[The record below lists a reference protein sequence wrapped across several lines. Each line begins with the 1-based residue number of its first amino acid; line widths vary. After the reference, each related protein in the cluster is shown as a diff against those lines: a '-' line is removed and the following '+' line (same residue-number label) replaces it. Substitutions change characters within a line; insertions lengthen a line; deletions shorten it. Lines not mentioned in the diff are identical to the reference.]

1 MSQAYSVR
9 PSQFRT
15 PVAGVGVAAFG
26 ALLAASASAQL
37 PDYLLGAKTVI
48 QTVQTGA
55 TPLSA
60 GKSTMVRAPL
70 RAIGTVPAG
79 TKVDALMRVFVNGI
93 ETPYSPLYSDNGPL
107 PPPAFIDPENEN
119 ATLNFLFIPPQSSN
133 VELRF
138 ELNPPGPN
146 QVPESN
152 YANNNSTVSGLVFQC
167 RRMPELVYVP
177 VDYRPNGELIPNL
190 PPATMTA
197 PGNGDNFLAGIYPVG
212 DWNYHRSVA
221 PSKLWT
227 QSVAGSGSAILSS
240 LITDQNL
247 MVPKP
252 DLIYG
257 WIPGPLPGYN
267 GQAAGIPATAGMGNT
282 EEIRYQRTFAH
293 EIGHCHGLQHN
304 SVTISTVGIDVE
316 NQLNTPLA
324 LPTVKSASLKDIM
337 YAGLLT
343 PEAWVGPDQYSFFA
357 QNAWYACAAD
367 AAAPTPHETLLV
379 AGLWNRATSTVELT
393 DVLVTPD
400 GVPTA
405 TVPLAQADLALRA
418 WSNGVLVAEAGL
430 NARNTHDTCPVCSGE
445 RDAQEGAAG
454 ETADSQHQLDPV
466 HGFSVV
472 VDSSVAPERIDKL
485 ALVDAH
491 SGVVLVETTKSAHAP
506 ELALAA
512 PAAGT
517 PASGVVTLAW
527 HATDADGDAL
537 KYYVRYSPD
546 GARVVPLQTQLT
558 VNSIQVDFGQ
568 LPQFSAGGW
577 LEVLASDGLATTSVR
592 TSGLAVGGGDGT
604 SNAPFVYI
612 TTPDDNMTYPR
623 GANVI
628 LHGNAWDLEDQML
641 SGGSVTWSSNLD
653 GQIAVGR
660 LTRTAALSV
669 GTHVITLRA
678 QDSSGTFATDTTTI
692 TITDRP
698 LPGGALICQTSL
710 GFGGPGGSTLA
721 FCGGDLS
728 TGTIATLTLSGAK
741 ASTPA
746 WIAVGT
752 SNNPTPLFGGTVVPL
767 PFTTLLFGSTNASGT
782 WTLPNVP
789 GGGGPTTLFA
799 QAAYLDASFA
809 EGVGLSNALQV
820 DFLP

>member
-1 MSQAYSVR
+1 MSQANSVR
-9 PSQFRT
+9 SYLFLS
-15 PVAGVGVAAFG
+15 PVSCVGVLAG
-26 ALLAASASAQL
+26 SALLAASTRAQL

-48 QTVQTGA
+48 QTVQTGS

-70 RAIGTVPAG
+70 RALGTVPPG

-107 PPPAFIDPENEN
+107 TPPAFVDPELEN
-119 ATLNFLFIPPQSSN
+119 TTLNFLFVPPQANN

-146 QVPESN
+146 QVLEAN
-152 YANNNSTVSGLVFQC
+152 YANNNSVVTGLVFHC
-167 RRMPELVYVP
+167 RRVPEIVYVP
-177 VDYRPNGELIPNL
+177 VDYRPNGETQPNL

-197 PGNGDNFLAGIYPVG
+197 PGNGDNFLAGIYPSG

-227 QSVAGSGSAILSS
+227 QSVAGSGSAILSA

-304 SVTISTVGIDVE
+304 STTNSTVGVDVE
-316 NQLNTPLA
+316 NHLNTPLA
-324 LPTVKSASLKDIM
+324 LPTIKSASLKDIM

-343 PEAWVGPDQYSFFA
+343 PEAWVSPGSYEFFI
-357 QNAWYACAAD
+357 QNLWYACGTD
-367 AAAPTPHETLLV
+367 AAPAPQEALLV
-379 AGLWNRATSTVELT
+379 AGLWNRAAGTVALT

-405 TVPLAQADLALRA
+405 TVPLAQADMVLRA

-430 NARNTHDTCPVCSGE
+430 NARNTHDTCPACRG
-445 RDAQEGAAG
+445 DAS
-454 ETADSQHQLDPV
+454 DSEHPLDPV

-472 VDSSVAPERIDKL
+472 IASSVDPDRIDKL
-485 ALVDAH
+485 ALVDGH
-491 SGVVLVETTKSAHAP
+491 SGSILVEKLASAHAP
-506 ELALAA
+506 ELALVA
-512 PAAGT
+512 PNAGA

-527 HATDADGDAL
+527 RGSDADGDAL

-546 GARVVPLQTQLT
+546 GTRVVPLHTQLT
-558 VNSIQVDFGQ
+558 IASVDVDFAQ
-568 LPQFSAGGW
+568 LPKFEAGGW
-577 LEVLASDGLATTSVR
+577 LEVIASDGLATTSVR
-592 TSGLAVGGGDGT
+592 TSGLAVGGGDGA
-604 SNAPFVYI
+604 SNAPLVYI
-612 TTPDDNMTYPR
+612 ATPDDAMTYPKS
-623 GANVI
+623 ANVI

-641 SGGSVTWSSNLD
+641 SGASLTWTSNLD
-653 GQIAVGR
+653 GQVAIGR
-660 LTRTAALSV
+660 LARTAALSV

-678 QDSSGTFATDTTTI
+678 QDSSGAFATDTTTI

-698 LPGGALICQTSL
+698 LPGGALICQPSL
-710 GFGGPGGSTLA
+710 GSGGPGSSALA

-741 ASTPA
+741 PSTPA
-746 WIAVGT
+746 WIAIGT
-752 SNNPTPLFGGTVVPL
+752 ANNPTPIFGGTVVPV

-782 WTLPNVP
+782 WTMPNVP
-789 GGGGPTTLFA
+789 G
-799 QAAYLDASFA
+799 
-809 EGVGLSNALQV
+809 
-820 DFLP
+820 

>member
-9 PSQFRT
+9 SSPFRS
-15 PVAGVGVAAFG
+15 PAPAVGVVAFG
-26 ALLAASASAQL
+26 ALLAATASAQL

-48 QTVQTGA
+48 QAVQTGT

-70 RAIGTVPAG
+70 RALGTVPPN
-79 TKVDALMRVFVNGI
+79 TKVDALMRVFVNGN
-93 ETPYSPLYSDNGPL
+93 ETPYSPIYSDNGPL
-107 PPPAFIDPENEN
+107 APPPFIDPENED
-119 ATLNFLFIPPQSSN
+119 ATLNFLFLPPQSSN

-152 YANNNSTVSGLVFQC
+152 YANNNSTLSGLVFNC
-167 RRMPELVYVP
+167 RRVPEIVYVP
-177 VDYRPNGELIPNL
+177 IDYQPGGGPVPNL
-190 PPATMTA
+190 PPAEMTA
-197 PGNGDNFLAGIYPVG
+197 PGNGDNFLTGIYPVG

-227 QSVAGSGSAILSS
+227 QSLSGSGSGLLSA

-257 WIPGPLPGYN
+257 WVPGPLPGYN

-304 SVTISTVGIDVE
+304 TVTINTVGIDVE
-316 NQLNTPLA
+316 NQLHTPLQ

-343 PEAWVGPDQYSFFA
+343 PEAWVGPDQYVFFT
-357 QNAWYACAAD
+357 QNLWYSCGSD
-367 AAAPTPHETLLV
+367 AAAPSPHETLLV
-379 AGLWNRATSTVELT
+379 AGLWNRATSSVALT

-405 TVPLAQADLALRA
+405 TVPLAAADLVLRA

-430 NARNTHDTCPVCSGE
+430 NARNTHDTCPVCAE
-445 RDAQEGAAG
+445 ERVARDASGAA
-454 ETADSQHQLDPV
+454 DSEHLLDPV

-472 VDSSVAPERIDKL
+472 VDASVDPDRIDKL
-485 ALVDAH
+485 ALVDAK
-491 SGVVLVETTKSAHAP
+491 SGALLVEQTKSAHAP
-506 ELALAA
+506 ELALVS
-512 PAAGT
+512 PGAGT
-517 PASGVVTLAW
+517 PGAGIVTLAW
-527 HATDADGDAL
+527 RGHDADGDAL

-546 GARVVPLQTQLT
+546 GTRVVPLQTQLT
-558 VNSIQVDFGQ
+558 VSSIDVDFGQ
-568 LPQFSAGGW
+568 LPKLAAGGW
-577 LEVLASDGLATTSVR
+577 LEVIASDGLATTSVR
-592 TSGLAVGGGDGT
+592 TSGLAVSGGDGA

-612 TTPDDNMTYPR
+612 TTPDAGLSYPKS
-623 GANVI
+623 ANVI
-628 LHGNAWDLEDQML
+628 LHGNAWDLEDQMMSGL
-641 SGGSVTWSSNLD
+641 SMTWTSNLD
-653 GQIAVGR
+653 GPIGTGR
-660 LTRTAALSV
+660 LARTASLSV

-698 LPGGALICQTSL
+698 LPGGALICQPSL
-710 GFGGPGGSTLA
+710 GFGGPGSSTLT
-721 FCGGDLS
+721 FCGGNLS

-746 WIAVGT
+746 WIAIGT
-752 SNNPTPLFGGTVVPL
+752 VNNPTPIFAGTVVPV
-767 PFTTLLFGSTNASGT
+767 PFTTLLFGATNASGT
-782 WTLPNVP
+782 WTMPNVP
-789 GGGGPTTLFA
+789 GGGGPNTLFV
-799 QAAYLDASFA
+799 QAAYLDAA
-809 EGVGLSNALQV
+809 LPDGVGFSNALQV

>member
-1 MSQAYSVR
+1 MSQANSVR
-9 PSQFRT
+9 VLSIPS
-15 PVAGVGVAAFG
+15 PLACLGALAGG
-26 ALLAASASAQL
+26 ALLAASTQAQL
-37 PDYLLGAKTVI
+37 PDYLLGAKTVV
-48 QTVQTGA
+48 QAVQTGA

-70 RAIGTVPAG
+70 RAVGTVPPG
-79 TKVDALMRVFVNGI
+79 TEVDALMRVFVNGI
-93 ETPYSPLYSDNGPL
+93 EAPYSPLYSSNGPL
-107 PPPAFIDPENEN
+107 PPPAVVDPEVEDS
-119 ATLNFLFIPPQSSN
+119 TLNFVFLPPQSNN

-152 YANNNSTVSGLVFQC
+152 YANNNSVVTGLAFSC

-177 VDYRPNGELIPNL
+177 IDYQPGGGPVPNL
-190 PPATMTA
+190 PPAAMTA

-227 QSVAGSGSAILSS
+227 QSVAGSGSGLLSA

-257 WIPGPLPGYN
+257 WVPGPLPGYN

-324 LPTVKSASLKDIM
+324 LPTVKSAALKDIM

-343 PEAWVGPDQYSFFA
+343 PEAWVGPDQYAFFT
-357 QNAWYACAAD
+357 QNLWYSCATD
-367 AAAPTPHETLLV
+367 AAPVPHEALHV
-379 AGLWNRATSTVELT
+379 AGLWNRAAGTVELS

-405 TVPLAQADLALRA
+405 TVPLAQADIVLRA
-418 WSNGVLVAEAGL
+418 WSNGALVAEAGL
-430 NARNTHDTCPVCSGE
+430 NARNTHDTCPACRGE
-445 RDAQEGAAG
+445 AS
-454 ETADSQHQLDPV
+454 DSEHPLDPV

-472 VDSSVAPERIDKL
+472 LESAVDPDRIDKL
-485 ALVDAH
+485 ALVDAQTG
-491 SGVVLVETTKSAHAP
+491 SLLAEKTKSAHAP
-506 ELALAA
+506 ELALVA

-517 PASGVVTLAW
+517 PASGVVALTWRAS
-527 HATDADGDAL
+527 DADGDAL

-546 GARVVPLQTQLT
+546 GTRVVPLQTQLT
-558 VNSIQVDFGQ
+558 VSGIDVDFGA
-568 LPQFSAGGW
+568 LPKLEAGGW
-577 LEVLASDGLATTSVR
+577 LEVIASDGLATARVR
-592 TSGLAVGGGDGT
+592 TIGLAVGGGDGA

-612 TTPDDNMTYPR
+612 ATPDDNMSYPR

-641 SGGSVTWSSNLD
+641 SGASLTWTSNLD
-653 GQIAVGR
+653 GQVAAGR
-660 LTRTAALSV
+660 LARTAALSV
-669 GTHVITLRA
+669 GTHVLTLRG
-678 QDSSGTFATDTTTI
+678 QDSSGAFATDTATI

-698 LPGGALICQTSL
+698 LPGGAPICQTSL
-710 GFGGPGGSTLA
+710 GFAGPGSAALT

-728 TGTIATLTLSGAK
+728 TGTIATLALAGAK

-752 SNNPTPLFGGTVVPL
+752 ANSPTPIFGGIVVPV
-767 PFTTLLFGSTNASGT
+767 PFTTLLFGSTNASGA

-789 GGGGPTTLFA
+789 GGGGPSTVFA
-799 QAAYLDASFA
+799 QAAYLDASLPD
-809 EGVGLSNALQV
+809 GVGLSNALQV